1 MMSLSNNEEASRKDN
16 SGGIKSRRGIVFKEF
31 GVLLTLIILCL
42 FIGIMNPVF
51 FSPMNLVSVMRQI
64 SLTAIM
70 SVGMAFIVITG
81 GIDLSVGS
89 FLSFGGVACATMA
102 MAGMNPWLALAIT
115 LALCIGLGM
124 ASGIVVVKLKINP
137 FIVTLA
143 MLNIV
148 SGIAYMISKAMPIE
162 FENDVAV
169 LGGSIGDVLPMPII
183 LMIIVVIIGSIFLTK
198 TEFGRHIFA
207 VGANEK
213 GARLSGVNVSKVKT
227 SVYAISAFLAGFC
240 GIVAA
245 GNYGSAVVNAG
256 AGKELDVIA
265 AAVIGGCSLSGGRG
279 SVWGALIGAAI
290 LGIIRN
296 GFVLLK
302 VSSYWQSITIGLI
315 IIAACA
321 IDNIRNSKE

>member
-1 MMSLSNNEEASRKDN
+1 MMNLPNDGRAGKNERTL
-16 SGGIKSRRGIVFKEF
+16 RRHKGAFKEL
-31 GVLLTLIILCL
+31 GVLLTLGILCV
-42 FIGIMNPVF
+42 FIGLMNPVF
-51 FSPMNLVSVMRQI
+51 FSGTNLISVLRQI

-70 SVGMAFIVITG
+70 SVGMVFVVITG

-89 FLSFGGVACATMA
+89 FLSFGGIACASMA
-102 MAGMNPWLALAIT
+102 MAGVNPWLSLLIT
-115 LALCIGLGM
+115 LALCIGLGL
-124 ASGIVVVKLKINP
+124 ATGIVVVRLKINP

-148 SGIAYMISKAMPIE
+148 AGITYMISKAMPVKFQNE
-162 FENDVAV
+162 VSV
-169 LGGSIGDVLPMPII
+169 LGGSLGGVFPMPIV
-183 LMIIVVIIGSIFLTK
+183 LMIIIVLIGIVVLTR
-198 TEFGRHIFA
+198 TVFGRHVFA

-213 GARLSGVNVSKVKT
+213 GARLSGVNVNSVKAA
-227 SVYAISAFLAGFC
+227 VYAISALLSGFC

-245 GNYGSAVVNAG
+245 GNYGSAVANAG
-256 AGKELDVIA
+256 TGEELDVIA

-290 LGIIRN
+290 LGVIRN

-302 VSSYWQSITIGLI
+302 ISSYWQSITIGLI

-321 IDNIRNSKE
+321 IDNIRNNKE

>member
-1 MMSLSNNEEASRKDN
+1 M
-16 SGGIKSRRGIVFKEF
+16 
-31 GVLLTLIILCL
+31 LTLIILCV

-51 FSPMNLVSVMRQI
+51 FSPTNIISVMRQI

-70 SVGMAFIVITG
+70 AVGMSFVVITA

-89 FLSFGGVACATMA
+89 FLSFGGVACASMA
-102 MAGMNPWLALAIT
+102 MAGMNPWLAFAIT

-124 ASGIVVVKLKINP
+124 TSGIVVVRLKINP

-148 SGIAYMISKAMPIE
+148 SGIAYMISKAMPIQ
-162 FENDVAV
+162 FENDVDVFGA
-169 LGGSIGDVLPMPII
+169 SINGVLPMPII
-183 LMIIVVIIGSIFLTK
+183 LMIIIVIIGIIFLTK

-213 GARLSGVNVSKVKT
+213 GAKLSGVNVNQVKV
-227 SVYAISAFLAGFC
+227 SVYAISALLAGFC

-245 GNYGSAVVNAG
+245 GNYSSAVVNAG
-256 AGKELDVIA
+256 TGKELDVIA

-290 LGIIRN
+290 LGVIRN

-302 VSSYWQSITIGLI
+302 VSAYFQSITIGII

-321 IDNIRNSKE
+321 IDQIRNNKE